1 MTTPSEQAFIGYS
14 CDKLTQ
20 LTERIGVCLG
30 KLTGEQVWARGS
42 ENSNAIGN
50 LVLHLCGN
58 VRQWIGHGVGGSAD
72 VRERDAEF
80 NALGG
85 ASVAE
90 LQAKLQATVADA
102 VATIRSLTSEDLIAV
117 THVQNYDVP
126 KIEAVYHVV
135 QHFAEHT
142 GQIIFATKFL
152 TGQEL
157 GFYTHLKNPG
167 HGETTP

>member
-1 MTTPSEQAFIGYS
+1 MTPSEQAFIGFS
-14 CDKLTQ
+14 CNKLTQ

-30 KLTGEQVWARGS
+30 KLTDDQVWARGS

-80 NALGG
+80 NAQGG
-85 ASVAE
+85 VSVAE

-126 KIEAVYHVV
+126 KIEAIYHVV

-157 GFYTHLKNPG
+157 GFYTHLKNPK